1 MITDAKIIPFL
12 GPIKV
17 FALIMR
23 NQIYSLDFE
32 RREKRN
38 YCLAYLL
45 TGIVTTTENAVLR
58 LA

>member
-12 GPIKV
+12 GSIKV
-17 FALIMR
+17 FALIIR

-32 RREKRN
+32 RRKKRN

>member
-12 GPIKV
+12 GSIKE

-23 NQIYSLDFE
+23 NQIYILDFK
-32 RREKRN
+32 RRKKRN

>member
-12 GPIKV
+12 GSIKV
-17 FALIMR
+17 FALIIR
-23 NQIYSLDFE
+23 NQIYNLDFE